1 MRLKG
6 LLLFAFLLAAGGSPS
21 SAQQLPQ
28 LPQLPPLPPLPSVPD
43 TTKPVEE
50 TKDKVVEDVKKA
62 VDQTGDAV
70 GNTPAPSPGAGSSDG
85 SGSEGGG
92 DTVPEPA
99 AGGANQPSDGG
110 GSAGSAGISHE
121 CPGEG
126 RLGGGGGRGPTILSG
141 AVVGGLPS
149 GEGVLGVGAG
159 EESGGAA
166 AALEEAAARTGPLVL
181 AVFAFGA
188 LLLLVGLA
196 GGMRALNGRLRG
208 G

>member
-6 LLLFAFLLAAGGSPS
+6 LLLCAFLLAASGSTS

-28 LPQLPPLPPLPSVPD
+28 IPTLPPLPSVPD

-50 TKDKVVEDVKKA
+50 TKDKVVEDVTKA
-62 VDQTGDAV
+62 VGQNGDAV
-70 GNTPAPSPGAGSSDG
+70 GNTPAPSPGAGSGDA

-92 DTVPEPA
+92 GAGTQPD
-99 AGGANQPSDGG
+99 AGGANQRSAGG
-110 GSAGSAGISHE
+110 GTAGSAGFSHE

-126 RLGGGGGRGPTILSG
+126 LLGGGGGSGPTILSSS
-141 AVVGGLPS
+141 VVGGLPS
-149 GEGVLGVGAG
+149 GEGVLGLEAG
-159 EESGGAA
+159 EESEGPA
-166 AALEEAAARTGPLVL
+166 AALEEAAARSGPIVL

-196 GGMRALNGRLRG
+196 GGLRALQGRLRG
-208 G
+208 S

>member
-50 TKDKVVEDVKKA
+50 TTKKVVEDVNKA

-70 GNTPAPSPGAGSSDG
+70 GSTPTPSPGAGSGDG

-92 DTVPEPA
+92 GTVPKPA

-110 GSAGSAGISHE
+110 GSAGSAGFSHE

-126 RLGGGGGRGPTILSG
+126 RLGGGGGRGPTILSS

-149 GEGVLGVGAG
+149 GEGVLGIEAG
-159 EESGGAA
+159 EESGGPA
-166 AALEEAAARTGPLVL
+166 AALEDAAARTGPLVL

-196 GGMRALNGRLRG
+196 GGLRALQGRLKG
-208 G
+208 I